1 MSVVSTVQEVRVSL
15 SLGLSLGLPLTV
27 VSVCV
32 GVSVSITVAKAV
44 AIVSSVQEVRVGLSL
59 GVCLGD
65 SPGKP
70 LSCNGAFRSS
80 FAGSGCPGC
89 PRGRRQGRGH
99 SILRTGGKGRPQP
112 WLRLWIR
119 IPLHIRI

>member
-1 MSVVSTVQEVRVSL
+1 M
-15 SLGLSLGLPLTV
+15 
-27 VSVCV
+27 
-32 GVSVSITVAKAV
+32 
-44 AIVSSVQEVRVGLSL
+44 
-59 GVCLGD
+59 GD

-89 PRGRRQGRGH
+89 PQGRRQGRGRPLPPVRR
-99 SILRTGGKGRPQP
+99 ILWPRP

-119 IPLHIRI
+119 IPLHMDTTAMDSTDTTERGVLMLSPRLILTSCTVATTAMDLDMDMATDTLMEPDTPTGDNL